1 MNTPLSFSSEIQPKI
16 FLLSAARAGAARM
29 ASWTSAKIAESS
41 AKIADKP
48 RKQS

>member
-29 ASWTSAKIAESS
+29 ASWTSAKIA
-41 AKIADKP
+41 DKP
-48 RKQS
+48 HKL